1 VRISIEQSVEEPPPR
16 VMAAYG
22 SPGFYA
28 GRPVRDDIAMLEVV
42 RHESARGRTLIEV
55 HYAFVGSVS
64 AAVRRV
70 IDPKKLSWVTR
81 TEIFSDEERATWV
94 VLPDHYPDRLTASG
108 QYRFRPGPDGP
119 QSTVVVVDGD
129 LKVRVPIVGG
139 SVERVIVSGL
149 GKYLAAEV
157 GDIPGLYGSV
167 RRTP

>member
-1 VRISIEQSVEEPPPR
+1 VRISIEQSVEVPSAR

-22 SPGFYA
+22 SPAFYA
-28 GRPVRDDIAMLEVV
+28 GRPVREDISVLEVV
-42 RHESARGRTLIEV
+42 RHESAGGRTLIEV
-55 HYAFVGSVS
+55 HFAFVGSVS

-81 TEIFSDEERATWV
+81 TEVFPAEERATWT

-108 QYRFRPGPDGP
+108 QYRFRPRPDGP

-129 LKVRVPIVGG
+129 LKVRMPIVGA

-167 RRTP
+167 SRRP